1 MKKVIYSLI
10 FIVVLSLM
18 TGCSKKDTILKN
30 IEINENKCEI
40 EKEADTH
47 GGFLGDG
54 DYFAK
59 IKCPKIDY
67 DNLSKKWKK
76 LPLSKE
82 LKEIV
87 EMEKCDDKDC
97 KNIYERFSIPDI
109 KIGYYYF
116 INRQSDSED
125 KNDDTKLNEKSSWN
139 FTLAIL
145 DKAKNIIYY
154 YELDT

>member
-1 MKKVIYSLI
+1 M
-10 FIVVLSLM
+10 
-18 TGCSKKDTILKN
+18 
-30 IEINENKCEI
+30 
-40 EKEADTH
+40 
-47 GGFLGDG
+47 
-54 DYFAK
+54 
-59 IKCPKIDY
+59 
-67 DNLSKKWKK
+67 
-76 LPLSKE
+76 PLSKE